1 MQRKYAIQ
9 RSLPNIQGSCQWY
22 AASVVNNLGNYR
34 TLLEKE
40 FHVYPVL
47 NPEMKF
53 IDKKAPKKPR
63 KARIEVQSNRITLV
77 WDAPKAKKEM
87 DKAKQF
93 VIYLFE
99 PNEKIDLN
107 NPTKI
112 QAVSHKQNFELK
124 GNLMGHT
131 IVITAL
137 DRMHNESKGVKI
149 KL

>member
-1 MQRKYAIQ
+1 
-9 RSLPNIQGSCQWY
+9 
-22 AASVVNNLGNYR
+22 V
-34 TLLEKE
+34 
-40 FHVYPVL
+40 F
-47 NPEMKF
+47 
-53 IDKKAPKKPR
+53 
-63 KARIEVQSNRITLV
+63 LV

-93 VIYLFE
+93 VVYLFE